1 MTDLLYAEIT
11 QKIIGVAF
19 AVHNALGKG
28 LTEKTYENALAVK
41 LQHLGLGIRQQE
53 NLPVFFEDQ
62 EVGEQIVDL
71 VVEDSVIVE
80 VKAVQNLSK
89 PHEAQIL
96 GYLKNTK
103 FQLGLL
109 INFGSRVEFRRF
121 VHSF

>member
-11 QKIIGVAF
+11 EKIIGAAF

>member
-11 QKIIGVAF
+11 EKIIGAAF

-28 LTEKTYENALAVK
+28 LTEETYENALAVK